1 MLVAYFTKFKFLL
14 KTVYRKNK
22 LVFSLKKNV
31 MFKNSK
37 TSI

>member
-1 MLVAYFTKFKFLL
+1 MLVAYFTKFQFLL